1 MGLIKTGVPIT
12 GYFTPYDTR
21 DTYAVTD
28 SRYGLGGW
36 HEVADTTE
44 RDLIPDARLRLGMA
58 VYTTLTSETWILTT
72 LTTNVS
78 PYVKAWT
85 LLSTGAG
92 TQRDVTFVLRG
103 DLVAG
108 DDVTNTVT
116 IASAGTITGARVV
129 MSTAPVGANA
139 IFDIKCNDTP
149 IAETGDRL
157 TVIDGATTGVIATLD
172 VTTFTSPSDFALDIV
187 QVGSTTPG
195 GWAIIT
201 LSLELA

>member
-1 MGLIKTGVPIT
+1 MAVIPGVAVG
-12 GYFTPYDTR
+12 GYFVPTDTA

-28 SRYGLGGW
+28 SQYGLGGW
-36 HEVADTTE
+36 HEVAGTTE
-44 RDLIPDARLRLGMA
+44 REAISAQRRRQGMA
-58 VYTTLTSETWILTT
+58 VYQVDTGEVWVLETGI
-72 LTTNVS
+72 TN
-78 PYVKAWT
+78 ADWA
-85 LLSTGAG
+85 LLSTGGATG

-108 DDVTNTVT
+108 NDVTNTVT

-139 IFDIKCNDTP
+139 IFDIKCNNTP
-149 IAETGDRL
+149 IAKPGDRL
-157 TVIDGATTGVIATLD
+157 TVINGATTGVITTLD
-172 VTTFTSPSDFALDIV
+172 VTAFISPSGFTLNIV

>member
-1 MGLIKTGVPIT
+1 MGLIQTGVPVT
-12 GYFTPYDTR
+12 GYFTPYDTA

-28 SRYGLGGW
+28 SQYGLGGW

-44 RDLIPDARLRLGMA
+44 REAISAQRRRQGMA
-58 VYTTLTSETWILTT
+58 VYQVDTGEVWVLETGI
-72 LTTNVS
+72 TN
-78 PYVKAWT
+78 ADWA
-85 LLSTGAG
+85 LLSTGGATG

-129 MSTAPVGANA
+129 MSTAPVGASA
-139 IFDIKCNDTP
+139 IFALNLGG
-149 IAETGDRL
+149 AEITRL
-157 TVIDGATTGVIATLD
+157 TVASTDTVGTMAALSID
-172 VTTFTSPSDFALDIV
+172 TFTSPSDFTLDIV